1 MVESGS
7 PVLNKNAMK
16 CENGQSTIEFVF
28 SMMVTMVLVVAL
40 FLVFHWAGMDI
51 ANRRFTHDQVLTNDS
66 LRPEQQL
73 SPNFY
78 KPRKIDAAYR
88 GLNLL

>member
-1 MVESGS
+1 MGH
-7 PVLNKNAMK
+7 PNQIIMKNRR
-16 CENGQSTIEFVF
+16 GQSTIEFVF
-28 SMMVTMVLVVAL
+28 SMMVTMVLIVAL

-51 ANRRFTHDQVLTNDS
+51 ANRRFTHDQVLTNDA

-73 SPNFY
+73 APNFY